1 VFLISYPKWFRAHPT
16 IFSITCWRSSGS
28 TPSGRRRIVEPSVS
42 PPHLAMA
49 RSGYRW
55 PLWQARH
62 LEGRSQLSARQVEN
76 EASYRMTP
84 PSGFDAGS
92 DIGNV
97 RLREVG
103 GDQAS
108 PERQWAGGALGG
120 GSASEFPGV
129 LAACS
134 HAVKQRTIHGVAP
147 RHHLVTSDGN
157 QPLPDLPELE
167 GQEGGGSNLSFP
179 TPCTGSPGKH
189 RTR

>member
-103 GDQAS
+103 GPSEPGKAMG
-108 PERQWAGGALGG
+108 R
-120 GSASEFPGV
+120 GSSWGRVSFGISRCISCVFTRGETANNPWGSSATP
-129 LAACS
+129 
-134 HAVKQRTIHGVAP
+134 P
-147 RHHLVTSDGN
+147 RHLRR
-157 QPLPDLPELE
+157 QPA
-167 GQEGGGSNLSFP
+167 
-179 TPCTGSPGKH
+179 TTRSPG
-189 RTR
+189 T